1 MQKVQRSEILD
12 YETYE
17 EQRDAIR
24 VNMLKTK
31 EARRVHVGDHLTFLF
46 ENTDTVRYQIQ
57 EMVRTERLVKE
68 SAIQHEVDTYN
79 ELIGEAG
86 ELGCVLLIEYAT
98 PEERDVQLRKL
109 LGLPEKLY
117 LSLENG
123 KRAYA
128 QFDVRQVGEERLS
141 SVQYLKFDT
150 QGSAPVSLGCEHP
163 EMRLEFDLLPEQKAA
178 LKADLA

>member
-17 EQRDAIR
+17 EQREGVRAQI
-24 VNMLKTK
+24 LKTK
-31 EARRVHVGDHLTFLF
+31 EPRRIHVGDHLTFLF

-79 ELIGEAG
+79 ELLGESG
-86 ELGCVLLIEYAT
+86 ELGCVLLIEYPT

-109 LGLPEKLY
+109 LGLPAKLY
-117 LSLENG
+117 MTTENG

-128 QFDVRQVGEERLS
+128 QFDARQVGEQRLS

-150 QGSAPVSLGCEHP
+150 QGSAPVSIGTEHP
-163 EMRLEFDLLPEQKAA
+163 EMMLEFDLLPEQKTA
-178 LKADLA
+178 LKADLV